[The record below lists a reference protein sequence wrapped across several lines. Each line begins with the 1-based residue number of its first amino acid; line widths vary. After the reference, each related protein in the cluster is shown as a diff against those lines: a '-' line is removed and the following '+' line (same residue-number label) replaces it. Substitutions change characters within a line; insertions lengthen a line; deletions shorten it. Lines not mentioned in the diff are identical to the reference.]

1 MSEMGEEVKAMEP
14 QMRAEQAAPQ
24 PSVQGAAPA
33 PLPPFL
39 QNVPEPEPEPERMPL
54 TTVHEGLAGESD
66 EEATGLQNRREWS
79 EQPKRQ
85 RHQTWM
91 QDRADRKDMARTCSW
106 VPDRAEDE
114 DVWAAHVLQNA
125 VRKSKARKEANN
137 RRGVRDLGLALTNAA
152 KDGKHHPEM
161 WEDMSEMVQS
171 TLKVPAE
178 ARTDVKLKLLR
189 GFCRDVGIFGR
200 LDIDRDDAVETQR
213 NLCRRMQYRAFHSH
227 EVIFEQG
234 SHGDTAFVL
243 LAGSVKITVHGRLVR
258 SIKFGECFCMGAVAN
273 GDTERPAAALAESG
287 AAVLTL
293 TRSDYL
299 ECMDTLLEEAMVCL
313 KKSPEKRRDVDLEM
327 IQAMLAS
334 APFFKRLHYEQPQRL
349 CCRHMR
355 LRLAESGD
363 TVFSFGDEGDQFFYI
378 VDGEVGVV
386 LNDEEVKRLGK
397 TESFG
402 EAALLGSSPLER
414 RRTATIRATQ
424 RCVFATMNREE
435 YLRINQEFEDSV
447 AGILVRT
454 PQQRTEEHLRQ
465 LTKMFGG
472 IEFFERLEFELA
484 QHSALRYLR
493 YEACPAGHE
502 LFHSGEAGDK
512 FYVIVRGEVKIMEVS
527 AQNETHPLAFRVV
540 ARRRMTDARGRC
552 ARLLQQ
558 LGLRYRWYAQTR
570 FREEGL
576 WLTRVAFVAGL
587 DDEEQ
592 RTEGGGATAQR
603 RGLWRAGH
611 HRRGQRQPR
620 QDGARHHNPALR
632 AGDARAAGVR
642 LRDGDHEDE
651 AADRPLLAS
660 GCGSRRFAGLGV
672 CAHGGAAAVYPLRP
686 VPSVRA
692 ADDAVVRE
700 GESGDGHG
708 GRRAVRGD

>member
-1 MSEMGEEVKAMEP
+1 MSIRFGWIRNRPVRTAHSATASTRLGRTTTEALQGGRKRVRTPGDADFFPTERQLDFGKLRLRMTEP
-14 QMRAEQAAPQ
+14 QMQAEQAAQPSVQQ

-54 TTVHEGLAGESD
+54 TTPTVHEADEGGESD
-66 EEATGLQNRREWS
+66 EEVTGLQNRREWS
-79 EQPKRQ
+79 EQPKRE

-91 QDRADRKDMARTCSW
+91 QDRTDRTDRHVDMARTCSW

-137 RRGVRDLGLALTNAA
+137 RRGIRDLGLALTNAGA

-213 NLCRRMQYRAFHSH
+213 NVCRRMQYRAFHSH

-287 AAVLTL
+287 AVVLTL

-313 KKSPEKRRDVDLEM
+313 KKSPEERRDVDLEM

-349 CCRHMR
+349 CCRQMR

-402 EAALLGSSPLER
+402 EAALLGTSPLER

-447 AGILVRT
+447 ADILVRT

-502 LFHSGEAGDK
+502 LFHSGQAGDK

-527 AQNETHPLAFRVV
+527 ATKRNASHGSPCCACPSH
-540 ARRRMTDARGRC
+540 DRC
-552 ARLLQQ
+552 TWSLRLS
-558 LGLRYRWYAQTR
+558 APTI
-570 FREEGL
+570 
-576 WLTRVAFVAGL
+576 
-587 DDEEQ
+587 
-592 RTEGGGATAQR
+592 GA
-603 RGLWRAGH
+603 
-611 HRRGQRQPR
+611 
-620 QDGARHHNPALR
+620 
-632 AGDARAAGVR
+632 
-642 LRDGDHEDE
+642 
-651 AADRPLLAS
+651 
-660 GCGSRRFAGLGV
+660 
-672 CAHGGAAAVYPLRP
+672 
-686 VPSVRA
+686 
-692 ADDAVVRE
+692 
-700 GESGDGHG
+700 
-708 GRRAVRGD
+708 